1 MSVLPILRRYPA
13 CGAVMGI
20 CFAFVGL
27 LWFSVFMVLRV
38 DRAVVIEG
46 RQREN
51 DNLASVFAENVTR
64 TLRAA
69 EITLGQM
76 VSEYH
81 HNDKAF
87 DLPGY
92 ARMRGIDLDPATL
105 LSLIDENGDLVL
117 ASEPSPEV
125 KNYSSNSSYQ
135 YHREHDTP
143 GILISKP
150 GIGTTSKRWAI
161 FLSSRINKADGSFG
175 GAAIYGLDPVY
186 LARIYKEIDLGADSV
201 FDLIRRDGVM
211 LMRLDPGSFSTGEGD
226 EAKTLLFT
234 KYLTMA
240 DHGGFILNGPFD
252 RITRIYS
259 YRALSTYPLVVVI
272 GMSLPVALTAF
283 EARKSLYTNVAA
295 TLTVGIF
302 GLGFFTCRLIAK
314 DKASSERVQRS
325 AALLAEAQATAR
337 LGSWEL
343 DKILNRLEWSD
354 EVYRIFEIAPGR
366 FGASYEAFLETVHP
380 DDREAVH
387 SAYLSS
393 IANHIPYR
401 MVHRLIMADGRIKWV
416 EERCSTSYDNA
427 GRPIRSSGT
436 VQDITE
442 LVMIEQQILRSLAEK
457 ETLLREIHHRVK
469 NNLQTISSLLHFQSR
484 KVKHPDDL
492 AAFAEAND
500 RLGAM
505 ILVHENLYQSHELS
519 RVDFGVYVRR
529 MVTQI
534 AEAHMSRGRNIAT
547 RVEVGDYALP
557 VEIAQPC
564 GLLLCELLINAFKH
578 AFPQGGGT
586 VAVHVCDVSG
596 RMTMTV
602 SDDGVGVPEGFDGRS
617 VRSFGWRL
625 IDRLVTQLNGTVFV
639 TRANGTSVSVSFPLP
654 DEVG

>member
-1 MSVLPILRRYPA
+1 MSVLRILRRYPT
-13 CGAVMGI
+13 CVAVTGI
-20 CFAFVGL
+20 CFAFIGL
-27 LWFSVFMVLRV
+27 LWLGVFMVLRV
-38 DRAVVIEG
+38 DRAVVIES
-46 RQREN
+46 RQRES

-76 VSEYH
+76 VSEYQH
-81 HNDKAF
+81 DGKAF
-87 DLPGY
+87 DLRGY
-92 ARMRGIDLDPATL
+92 ARMRGIYRDPARL
-105 LSLIDENGDLVL
+105 LSFIDENGDLVL
-117 ASEPSPEV
+117 ASDPTAEG
-125 KNYSSNSSYQ
+125 KNYSNNSNYQ

-143 GILISKP
+143 SIFISEP
-150 GIGTTSKRWAI
+150 RIGAISKRWTI

-186 LARIYKEIDLGADSV
+186 LASIYKEIDLGADSV
-201 FDLIRRDGVM
+201 FNLIRRDGVM
-211 LMRLDPGSFSTGEGD
+211 LVRLDSRSFSTGVGD
-226 EAKTLLFT
+226 GAKTLLFT
-234 KYLTMA
+234 KYLSMA
-240 DHGGFILNGPFD
+240 DHGGFILNSPFD
-252 RITRIYS
+252 QITRIYS
-259 YRALSTYPLVVVI
+259 YRALGTYPLVVVI

-283 EARKSLYTNVAA
+283 EARKSLYTNIAGA
-295 TLTVGIF
+295 LTVGLF
-302 GLGFFTCRLIAK
+302 GFGFFTCRLIAK
-314 DKASSERVQRS
+314 NKASSERIQRS

-354 EVYRIFEIAPGR
+354 EVYRIFEVAPGR
-366 FGASYEAFLETVHP
+366 FGASYEAFLEAIHP

-416 EERCSTSYDNA
+416 EERCGTSYDNA

-442 LVMIEQQILRSLAEK
+442 LVVIEQQIRRSLAEK

-519 RVDFGVYVRR
+519 RVNFGVYVRR
-529 MVTQI
+529 MVSQI
-534 AEAHMSRGRNIAT
+534 AEAHMSQGRRIAT
-547 RVEVGDYALP
+547 RVEVGDYSLP

-586 VAVHVCDVSG
+586 VAVHVGDASG

-602 SDDGVGVPEGFDGRS
+602 SDDGVGVPEGFDAKS

-625 IDRLVTQLNGTVFV
+625 IDRLVTQLKGTVFV
-639 TRANGTSVSVSFPLP
+639 TRANGTRVSVSFPLP
-654 DEVG
+654 EKVG